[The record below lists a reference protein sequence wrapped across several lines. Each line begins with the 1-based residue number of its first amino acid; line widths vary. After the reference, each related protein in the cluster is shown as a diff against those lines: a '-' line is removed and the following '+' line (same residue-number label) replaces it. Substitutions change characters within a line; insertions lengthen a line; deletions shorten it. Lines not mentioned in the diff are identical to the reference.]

1 MRAPGAA
8 VPPGAGTVT
17 SMVGGEPSERL
28 RASSEE
34 REAAIRALGEHL
46 TAGRLDMAEYTERVD
61 AATAART
68 VGELDVLFVDLPG
81 PHHRSPARYPT
92 GGGAAMPP
100 PAGQPAYRYP
110 ADPAAPYGYDA
121 YGRPYSDRSRVIA
134 GVLQIVLPIGIGR
147 FYSGR
152 PGLGLVQLLVALFT
166 LGLGS
171 VWSFVDGI
179 LLLVQ
184 GGTDGQ
190 DRPLRD

>member
-1 MRAPGAA
+1 M
-8 VPPGAGTVT
+8 AG
-17 SMVGGEPSERL
+17 GNRSEHI

-61 AATAART
+61 GATAART

-81 PHHRSPARYPT
+81 PPHRSPAPYPVGGGHYPT
-92 GGGAAMPP
+92 GGAPVP
-100 PAGQPAYRYP
+100 RPAGQPVHGYP
-110 ADPAAPYGYDA
+110 ADPTAPYGYDP
-121 YGRPYSDRSRVIA
+121 YGRPYSDRSKVIA
-134 GVLQIVLPIGIGR
+134 GVLQIVLPIGVGR
-147 FYSGR
+147 FYAGR
-152 PGLGLVQLLVALFT
+152 PGLGLAQLLVALFT
-166 LGLGS
+166 FGLGT

-190 DRPLRD
+190 DRPLRG

>member
-1 MRAPGAA
+1 M
-8 VPPGAGTVT
+8 
-17 SMVGGEPSERL
+17 GGEHSERV

-46 TAGRLDMAEYTERVD
+46 TTGRLDMAEYTERVD

-68 VGELDVLFVDLPG
+68 VGELNVLFVDLPG
-81 PHHRSPARYPT
+81 RHHRSPALHRA
-92 GGGAAMPP
+92 GGGVTTPR
-100 PAGQPAYRYP
+100 PAGQPAYGYP

-121 YGRPYSDRSRVIA
+121 YGRPYSDRSKVIA

-147 FYSGR
+147 FYAGR
-152 PGLGLVQLLVALFT
+152 PGLGLAQLLVALFT
-166 LGLGS
+166 FGLGS